1 MQIRLADGITMWFLG
16 EPKNLIVNLNFVNRG
31 PVEVDF
37 AALSDVNQNRLI
49 NAVRSKQLESDISV
63 EDLITLKRKPNVTA
77 ATYPASTVDESTVTS
92 SPPQVVKTL
101 DFLKQEMETKK
112 LERCQFILRGSVR
125 SIKVAVSEAN
135 DITLTKALIKM
146 EESNRARKSV
156 LTFLREKLQALET
169 AVVKFAEKEKAKAE
183 RQTEEYDVIE
193 SDQKV
198 VSLSPEELIEA
209 GYQM

>member
-1 MQIRLADGITMWFLG
+1 M
-16 EPKNLIVNLNFVNRG
+16 
-31 PVEVDF
+31 
-37 AALSDVNQNRLI
+37 
-49 NAVRSKQLESDISV
+49 RSKQLVSDISV
-63 EDLITLKRKPNVTA
+63 EDLITLKRKPNITA
-77 ATYPASTVDESTVTS
+77 APYPVSTLDKPTVTVTTD

-101 DFLKQEMETKK
+101 DFLKNEMEVKK

-156 LTFLREKLQALET
+156 LTFLKEKLQALET

-183 RQTEEYDVIE
+183 RQTEEYNVIE